1 MKESEASKLTAEQT
15 YEREAISMKETI
27 ITLQTE
33 NKRYKEEITT
43 LQAQN
48 GKSGIEYN
56 SAIQAKDH
64 ELNELRASLKMI
76 TFELT
81 SLGIVFEERMEQ
93 LRRKET
99 ENNRHMEQLNILKAA
114 LHKMEL
120 EGRGR
125 DFNALMIEDD
135 ENNVIVE
142 GGDLSLSFNP
152 QRVMNTS
159 SNEYSY
165 VKDDINELN
174 AQVEKLNAARSELEE
189 LQSIIRY
196 DYHNNT
202 GSNNGVSSESEGM
215 RGDTVRAGE
224 DNGNDDKQH
233 ELQVHPENG
242 LLVMG

>member
-1 MKESEASKLTAEQT
+1 
-15 YEREAISMKETI
+15 
-27 ITLQTE
+27 
-33 NKRYKEEITT
+33 
-43 LQAQN
+43 
-48 GKSGIEYN
+48 
-56 SAIQAKDH
+56 
-64 ELNELRASLKMI
+64 
-76 TFELT
+76 
-81 SLGIVFEERMEQ
+81 MEQ

-125 DFNALMIEDD
+125 DFTDALIIDEEVEDD

-142 GGDLSLSFNP
+142 GGNLSLSFNP
-152 QRVMNTS
+152 QRVMNIS

-189 LQSIIRY
+189 LQSIVRHN
-196 DYHNNT
+196 YHKNT
-202 GSNNGVSSESEGM
+202 GSNNRVSSESESM
-215 RGDTVRAGE
+215 RGETVGAG
-224 DNGNDDKQH
+224 DDSGNDDKQH